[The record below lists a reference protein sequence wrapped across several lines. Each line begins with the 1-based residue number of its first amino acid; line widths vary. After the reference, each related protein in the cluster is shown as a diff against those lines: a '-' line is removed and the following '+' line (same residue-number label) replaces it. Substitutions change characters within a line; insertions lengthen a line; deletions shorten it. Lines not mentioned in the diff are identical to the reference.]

1 MRITVSVDSTG
12 QIVSADIPGE
22 LSLADF
28 RAYLE
33 AETTIEPTKQTLIL
47 NGKSLHEEKKT
58 LQELGIIDDDL
69 IMLSVRTVADADAGP
84 RSVAGSTSDPEI
96 TAVETRIEMMRQ
108 QLLSNPQ
115 MVEQIRSQQPELHAA
130 LNDPTRFKDA
140 MIQQIEQHNLGNGGG
155 NQEELRRLYE
165 NPDDPANQAR
175 ILDIIRQ
182 EQIQENMEL
191 AYNIT
196 PESFTTVDM
205 LYINIV
211 INGEKV
217 QAFVDS
223 GAQTTI
229 ISPRLAEKVGIDRLI
244 DRRYRGIAQGVG
256 QQTIEGKIHSVPI
269 TIGDSKIE
277 IPCSFTVLDT
287 SVDLLFGLD
296 MLKRH
301 KCVIDLDKNVLVVGK
316 SIETKFLDAS
326 ELPSNGIFG
335 KSGGTIGSQ
344 LGGNIFS
351 DAPMATRTTATASVR
366 SKPANSAAAEAAAKR
381 QNTGVSPSAS
391 DVSSSTST
399 YKPKPE
405 DIDHLIGL
413 GFSKTEAISALKMT
427 EGNVE
432 LAASLLFG

>member
-1 MRITVSVDSTG
+1 
-12 QIVSADIPGE
+12 
-22 LSLADF
+22 
-28 RAYLE
+28 
-33 AETTIEPTKQTLIL
+33 
-47 NGKSLHEEKKT
+47 
-58 LQELGIIDDDL
+58 
-69 IMLSVRTVADADAGP
+69 
-84 RSVAGSTSDPEI
+84 
-96 TAVETRIEMMRQ
+96 
-108 QLLSNPQ
+108 
-115 MVEQIRSQQPELHAA
+115 
-130 LNDPTRFKDA
+130 
-140 MIQQIEQHNLGNGGG
+140 
-155 NQEELRRLYE
+155 
-165 NPDDPANQAR
+165 
-175 ILDIIRQ
+175 
-182 EQIQENMEL
+182 
-191 AYNIT
+191 
-196 PESFTTVDM
+196 M
-205 LYINIV
+205 LYNCLLYT
-211 INGEKV
+211 
-217 QAFVDS
+217 S
-223 GAQTTI
+223 
-229 ISPRLAEKVGIDRLI
+229 
-244 DRRYRGIAQGVG
+244 GIAQGVG

-287 SVDLLFGLD
+287 LVDLLFGLD